1 MYISCSSTYSSDGH
15 QGTRHSSGGVY
26 CILISTLSLS
36 CFVHI
41 LQREAEYRLFRQN
54 MGRHTNRT
62 PQDTPLERATAD
74 RQSIVTK
81 ANNVLSFPSNIF
93 SLSAIGRR
101 DGVSRRGLSK
111 KKRHTSGRREA
122 FRSVLL
128 GRERSRRRYRSRISC
143 EKQKRAA
150 FSFYSTSTWA
160 QGHANLAFYHCYHT
174 YSWEIGMRDWTPP
187 LMPRTMRGHQQQH
200 NSFS

>member
-54 MGRHTNRT
+54 MGRHTIRT

-81 ANNVLSFPSNIF
+81 ANNVLSFPSNNFF

-101 DGVSRRGLSK
+101 DGVSWR
-111 KKRHTSGRREA
+111 GRRKNGTRREDVKRSDQSSWGEREVDDDIGVA
-122 FRSVLL
+122 FLARNKNGQLFPFTLLQL
-128 GRERSRRRYRSRISC
+128 GR
-143 EKQKRAA
+143 KVVQ
-150 FSFYSTSTWA
+150 TWHFITVITHIP
-160 QGHANLAFYHCYHT
+160 GK
-174 YSWEIGMRDWTPP
+174 SG
-187 LMPRTMRGHQQQH
+187 
-200 NSFS
+200 